1 MRDGRQADA
10 LVTRAAAAPATKRAK
25 RAAEDEREA
34 PLPLRGCVR
43 TGRKWQMPND
53 EAQPGTGARRR
64 CRRRRRTSRD
74 AVLPQ
79 PLAPAG
85 VSLEA
90 SLFLLPFPFSGLCP
104 FACRPVQRTLPIRL
118 PAGAGCCRVEMVSTS
133 WEPLV
138 DGFLHD
144 AAVCPPPIRLVQRRR
159 HRLRRPDDSI
169 CGALPHFIVAALS
182 HAVAATTPLA
192 RMRRGSLSGG
202 ASGSTC
208 KREAPVPRRG
218 GWRPLRGRR
227 ARTGSSIASAAVAVA
242 ATVTISVGC
251 LDRTHRRRPT
261 LKVQRERRP
270 PAHAPSC
277 RVWYTLVQC
286 SHA

>member
-118 PAGAGCCRVEMVSTS
+118 PTGAGWCRVEMVSTS

-169 CGALPHFIVAALS
+169 CGARPISSSPPSPTPSPPPPPWRGCVGAACR
-182 HAVAATTPLA
+182 AARAGPPA
-192 RMRRGSLSGG
+192 REKRLFRGAGDG
-202 ASGSTC
+202 ARSEGDGPG
-208 KREAPVPRRG
+208 RAPP
-218 GWRPLRGRR
+218 
-227 ARTGSSIASAAVAVA
+227 S
-242 ATVTISVGC
+242 
-251 LDRTHRRRPT
+251 
-261 LKVQRERRP
+261 RRP
-270 PAHAPSC
+270 PLPSPPPSPSLSAASIEPTDVA
-277 RVWYTLVQC
+277 RR
-286 SHA
+286 